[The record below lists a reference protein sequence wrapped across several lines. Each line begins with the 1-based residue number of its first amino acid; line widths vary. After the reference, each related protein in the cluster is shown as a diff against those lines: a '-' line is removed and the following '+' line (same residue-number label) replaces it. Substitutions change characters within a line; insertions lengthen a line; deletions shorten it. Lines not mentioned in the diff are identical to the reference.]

1 MNCNPTLTAEDFKT
15 IHNGL
20 CELRS
25 VYESI
30 HSVVR
35 EPLSDKLARAIREI
49 EKGLASAYEE
59 DDKEFTRKSNHF
71 DDVSAQLGMGHS
83 NWSIYEVDNLSD
95 RHPFEGA
102 DRVVYKDHWG
112 KNPVSCSING
122 STWSALW
129 IAANACIRDSGD
141 DHHMFI
147 EHFSPDKDDPRTLV
161 LQTGS

>member
-1 MNCNPTLTAEDFKT
+1 MNCNPTLTAEEFKT

-35 EPLSDKLARAIREI
+35 EPLSDKLARAIRAI

-71 DDVSAQLGMGHS
+71 DDVSAQLGMDHS

-112 KNPVSCSING
+112 KNPVSYSING
-122 STWSALW
+122 LTWSALW

-141 DHHMFI
+141 DHHVFI
-147 EHFSPDKDDPRTLV
+147 EQFSPAKDDPRTLV

>member
-1 MNCNPTLTAEDFKT
+1 MYCNPTLTAEEFKT

-35 EPLSDKLARAIREI
+35 EPISDKLARAIREI

-59 DDKEFTRKSNHF
+59 DNKDFTRKSNHF
-71 DDVSAQLGMGHS
+71 DDVSAQLGMDHS
-83 NWSIYEVDNLSD
+83 NWSIYEVDNLTD
-95 RHPFEGA
+95 RHPYEGA
-102 DRVVYKDHWG
+102 ERVVYKDHWG
-112 KNPVSCSING
+112 KKALSCSING
-122 STWSALW
+122 LTWSALW

-141 DHHMFI
+141 DHHIFI
-147 EHFSPDKDDPRTLV
+147 ESFRPDAEDPCTLI
-161 LQTGS
+161 LSTGS